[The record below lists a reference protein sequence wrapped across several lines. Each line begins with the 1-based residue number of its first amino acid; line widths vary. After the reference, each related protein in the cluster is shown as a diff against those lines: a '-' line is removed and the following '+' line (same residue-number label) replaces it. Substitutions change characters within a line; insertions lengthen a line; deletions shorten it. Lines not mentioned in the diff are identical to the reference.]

1 MLSTRNG
8 ITKAVIATNRSGSAP
23 PPSSRVSSLSLGV
36 SSMTLPTIRTK
47 TISEYYSLPCTVRLY
62 TTNRSVGKPRSNNT
76 VTTAVIDID
85 VDGSSKRRSSRSNG
99 SDGSD
104 GSLSSRPVTKQDR
117 TIIST
122 RMDFA
127 NPASAHGT
135 KSTTE
140 LLRAIAI
147 FYICRIPFIVKYSET
162 LLNLSTRI
170 VGQRITD
177 ALLKVTFF
185 QHFCA
190 GENTIDM
197 KPVVEKLLTNGVGPI
212 LDYAAEAGVVVGL
225 DDTVLCSSE
234 NDNDNSVAITTRPH
248 FNQPARV
255 YDYTTEEECDRHVDV
270 FLSCIR
276 SVREITKKD
285 DDGKAGFAAIKVTA
299 LGNPLLLER
308 MSTVITEVK
317 KIFSKFDLDKNGR
330 INRQEFMQCYDEYFV
345 VDTNTRTEIFNY
357 LQVDPS
363 NYYADEIDYISFS
376 KIFTPYTIG
385 KFTSTCREV
394 GPLALATPSDHEVAL
409 LIRTS
414 ERLNTLAK
422 EAAQCGTRLLIDAE
436 HQKYQPAIDNLVLEL
451 QRKYNDKA
459 VTNQPVIF
467 NTYQCYL
474 KDSKERAMTDLTRS
488 ERYNFHFAAKLVR
501 GAYMIHERE
510 RSNMLNID
518 DPIHD
523 TANATH
529 CNYDEVVELLLRYRA
544 NIGPG
549 LEIMV
554 ASHNEQ
560 SIRHATALMDELG
573 LALNNDCVHF
583 AQLLGMSDH
592 LTYTLGNSGYSA
604 YKYLPYGKVREV
616 VPYLIR
622 RAQENGDVLG
632 NTGKELKLLHKE
644 LRRRISFA

>member
-1 MLSTRNG
+1 M
-8 ITKAVIATNRSGSAP
+8 I
-23 PPSSRVSSLSLGV
+23 
-36 SSMTLPTIRTK
+36 
-47 TISEYYSLPCTVRLY
+47 RLY
-62 TTNRSVGKPRSNNT
+62 TTTHSMGKPRSNNA
-76 VTTAVIDID
+76 TAVINI
-85 VDGSSKRRSSRSNG
+85 DGSSKRRSSSSISG
-99 SDGSD
+99 D
-104 GSLSSRPVTKQDR
+104 GSLPSRPITKHDR
-117 TIIST
+117 STTTIST

-135 KSTTE
+135 KSTIE
-140 LLRAIAI
+140 LLRAITV
-147 FYICRIPFIVKYSET
+147 FYACRIPFIVKYSET

-190 GENTIDM
+190 GENSTDM
-197 KPVVEKLLTNGVGPI
+197 KPVVDKLLTNGVGPI
-212 LDYAAEAGVVVGL
+212 LDYAAEADVVVGH
-225 DDTVLCSSE
+225 DDTVLSSSE
-234 NDNDNSVAITTRPH
+234 ASEDNTDSVAITTRPP

-276 SVREITKKD
+276 SVREITND
-285 DDGKAGFAAIKVTA
+285 ENDGKSKAGFAAIKVTA
-299 LGNPLLLER
+299 LGNPALLER

-317 KIFSKFDLDKNGR
+317 KLFSKFDLDNNGR
-330 INRQEFMQCYDEYFV
+330 ISRDEFMLCYDEYFV
-345 VDTNTRTEIFNY
+345 VDTGTRTEIFNT

-363 NYYADEIDYISFS
+363 NESDADEIDYISFS
-376 KIFTPYTIG
+376 KFFTPYTIG
-385 KFTSTCREV
+385 KFTSTCKDV
-394 GPLALATPSDHEVAL
+394 GPLALATPSDQEVAL

-414 ERLNTLAK
+414 ERLHALAK
-422 EAAQCGTRLLIDAE
+422 EAAKCGTRLLIDAE

-459 VTNQPVIF
+459 VTDQPVIF

-510 RSNMLNID
+510 RATMLNIA

-529 CNYDEVVELLLRYRA
+529 RNYDEVVELLLRYRA
-544 NIGPG
+544 INGPG

-560 SIRHATALMDELG
+560 SIRHATALMDKLG
-573 LALNNDCVHF
+573 LAPNDDCVHF

-592 LTYTLGNSGYSA
+592 LTYTLGKAGYSA

-632 NTGKELKLLHKE
+632 NTGKELELLHKE
-644 LRRRISFA
+644 LRRRVSFA